1 MSFKDFSNTIRKSI
15 GKRKSSQSYGLK
27 DAFHYYMDNSK
38 YGLTRVEFMKVIT
51 TMNDLAKEELL
62 KGGSFSFPLK
72 MGTIE
77 LRKTIRTP
85 KIVNGKV
92 KVTYPIDW
100 SSTLKL
106 WYEDPKAKEAKT
118 LVRIESP
125 IVYQFFYKKER
136 ADYHNRMFY
145 RFNVSRGL
153 KQKLK
158 DNINNGV
165 IIDAYP
171 IN

>member
-1 MSFKDFSNTIRKSI
+1 MSFKDFSNAIRKSI
-15 GKRKSSQSYGLK
+15 GKRKSSKSYGLK
-27 DAFHYYMDNSK
+27 DAFHYYMNNSK
-38 YGLTRVEFMKVIT
+38 YRLTRVEFMKVIT
-51 TMNDLAKEELL
+51 TINDLVKEELL
-62 KGGSFSFPLK
+62 KGGSFSFPLN

-77 LRKTIRTP
+77 IRKTIRTP
-85 KIVNGKV
+85 KLVNGKV
-92 KVTYPIDW
+92 KITYPIDW
-100 SSTLKL
+100 ASTLKL

-118 LVRIESP
+118 LVRLESP

-136 ADYHNRMFY
+136 ADYYNRMFY

-153 KQKLK
+153 KQRLK
-158 DNINNGV
+158 DNINNGI